1 MILDI
6 AAIAIAAVSLIL
18 ILAMVIKKFPML
30 SMINTKAAPGEKE
43 NKIKNVLLEQRLKRK
58 TVNLGGSVKKNISP
72 LFYKAQALI
81 KLWYHKIV
89 ELEKKYREE
98 KKKKSP
104 LNLEEKDEK
113 AEKIIILLKEGEELF
128 NRDEHKNAEAKCIEV
143 LSLDKTNFEAYH
155 LLGAIYLAL
164 KDYEHAK
171 EIFSFLI
178 KFNEKDDRALSGLG
192 LVASSLGNLKEAE
205 EDLLASINYNHNKP
219 SYYLDLA
226 RVYQALDQTDKALNC
241 CQEALK
247 LEPKNPKI
255 LHNLLQ
261 ICLEAKNKGLA
272 IRTFDRLKEANPENQ
287 KLDELKKQIDA
298 L

>member
-1 MILDI
+1 MIFDI
-6 AAIAIAAVSLIL
+6 IALLIAVASLAV
-18 ILAMVIKKFPML
+18 ILAVVIRKFPML
-30 SMINTKAAPGEKE
+30 SMINEKAVPGDKE
-43 NKIKNVLLEQRLKRK
+43 SKIKNVLLEQRLKRK
-58 TVNLGGSVKKNISP
+58 AVNIGGSVKKSFSP
-72 LFYKAQALI
+72 FFQKASEMI

-89 ELEKKYREE
+89 ALEKKYREE
-98 KKKKSP
+98 KKKTP
-104 LNLEEKDEK
+104 LTLEEKDEK
-113 AEKIIILLKEGEELF
+113 TEKVKLLLTEAEELF
-128 NRDEHKNAEAKCIEV
+128 NRDEHKSAENKCIEV
-143 LSLDKTNFEAYH
+143 LSLDKSNPEAYH
-155 LLGAIYLAL
+155 RLGDIYLAQ

-205 EDLLASINYNHNKP
+205 EDLLASINYNNKKP

-226 RVYQALDQTDKALNC
+226 RVYQALEQTDKALSC

-272 IRTFDRLKEANPENQ
+272 IRTLDRLKVVNPENK
-287 KLDELKKQIDA
+287 KLDDLKKQIDS

>member
-6 AAIAIAAVSLIL
+6 IALAIAIASLAVIL
-18 ILAMVIKKFPML
+18 GVVIRKFPIL
-30 SMINTKAAPGEKE
+30 SVINEKAVPGEKE
-43 NKIKNVLLEQRLKRK
+43 NKIKNNLLEQRLKRK
-58 TVNLGGSVKKNISP
+58 AVNIGDRVKKSFSP
-72 LFYKAQALI
+72 FFRQVSEKI

-89 ELEKKYREE
+89 ALEKKYREE
-98 KKKKSP
+98 KKNKAP
-104 LNLEEKDEK
+104 LTLEEKDEK
-113 AEKIIILLKEGEELF
+113 TQKIKLFISEAEELF
-128 NRDEHKNAEAKCIEV
+128 SREDYKNAENKCIEV
-143 LSLDKTNFEAYH
+143 LSLDKANPEAYH
-155 LLGAIYLAL
+155 LLGDIYLAQ

-205 EDLLASINYNHNKP
+205 EDLLASINYNKNKP

-226 RVYQALDQTDKALNC
+226 RVYQALGQTDKALNC

-247 LEPKNPKI
+247 LESKNPKI

-287 KLDELKKQIDA
+287 KLDDLKKQIDS

>member
-1 MILDI
+1 MILDMAAITI
-6 AAIAIAAVSLIL
+6 AATALIV
-18 ILAMVIKKFPML
+18 ILVIVIRKFPML
-30 SMINTKAAPGEKE
+30 SMINTKTVPAEKE

-58 TVNLGGSVKKNISP
+58 TVNLGGRVKKNISP
-72 LFYKAQALI
+72 LFYKAQVWL
-81 KLWYHKIV
+81 KLKYHKIA

-98 KKKKSP
+98 KKKTP
-104 LNLEEKDEK
+104 LTLEEKDVK
-113 AEKIIILLKEGEELF
+113 TQKIKLLLKEAEELI
-128 NRDEHKNAEAKCIEV
+128 NRDEFKGAEAKCIEA
-143 LSLDKTNFEAYH
+143 LSLDKTNLEAYH
-155 LLGAIYLAL
+155 FLGDIYLAL
-164 KDYEHAK
+164 KDFEHAK

-178 KFNEKDDRALSGLG
+178 KYNEKDDRALSGLG
-192 LVASSLGNLKEAE
+192 LVASSFGNLKEAE
-205 EDLLASINYNHNKP
+205 EDLLASINYNNKKP

-247 LEPKNPKI
+247 LESKNPKI

-261 ICLEAKNKGLA
+261 ICMEAKNKGLA

-287 KLDELKKQIDA
+287 KLEELKKQIDA